1 MKFTLA
7 WLKDHLATD
16 APLQRITDTLTAIG
30 LELEDVHD
38 PSRTLAPFVVAH
50 VLEAEPHPN
59 ADRLRVCKVATGTET
74 VQVICGAPNARAG
87 MKGVFAPAGV
97 RIPGTGLELKKGL
110 IRGEASNG
118 MLCSAEEIGLGAD
131 HDGIM
136 VLGADTPLGAPL
148 KSAPSMP
155 SP

>member
-50 VLEAEPHPN
+50 VLVAVGDHRASAVPALV
-59 ADRLRVCKVATGTET
+59 ADDVNLFGQK
-74 VQVICGAPNARAG
+74 
-87 MKGVFAPAGV
+87 
-97 RIPGTGLELKKGL
+97 
-110 IRGEASNG
+110 S
-118 MLCSAEEIGLGAD
+118 IGIS
-131 HDGIM
+131 HY
-136 VLGADTPLGAPL
+136 
-148 KSAPSMP
+148 
-155 SP
+155 